1 MFTINYFIEKHN
13 NNNIETYIVRYKKS
27 FSRLRIDD
35 GDDDRCALLLKE
47 GQTTFKFYVSRRTYC
62 QWLFLTLDLKN
73 CYNLIARIYNT
84 IMHCNDHDIAFQ
96 VYMNHNTMEENPG
109 INYKITTTKLKK
121 KIPQIAFFI
130 LFYTICDS
138 FFYNLWQL
146 SILQKF
152 SYSSGFNQILLWTK
166 IWHIIHLR
174 VKKQTKRIS

>member
-47 GQTTFKFYVSRRTYC
+47 GRTYC

-96 VYMNHNTMEENPG
+96 
-109 INYKITTTKLKK
+109 
-121 KIPQIAFFI
+121 
-130 LFYTICDS
+130 
-138 FFYNLWQL
+138 L
-146 SILQKF
+146 SIL
-152 SYSSGFNQILLWTK
+152 
-166 IWHIIHLR
+166 
-174 VKKQTKRIS
+174 